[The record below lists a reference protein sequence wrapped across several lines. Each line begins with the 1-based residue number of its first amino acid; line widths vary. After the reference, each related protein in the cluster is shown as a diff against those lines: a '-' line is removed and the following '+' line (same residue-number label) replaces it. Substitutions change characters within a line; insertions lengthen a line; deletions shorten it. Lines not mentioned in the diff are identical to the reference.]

1 MKKNQEMLGLNSWQI
16 AFRNMRYHKSK
27 NILTGI
33 AVFIITILLFAV
45 PTVGRDLI
53 DSQYAMVNELYP
65 VWHALYRNVDG
76 ETAKKLSLHH
86 DIGEYGLRSD
96 VASINAEGV
105 TGYLLCLDES
115 AAKLMKVELM
125 EGRLPEKENE
135 IVVTPGFLESLGGK
149 KGDTRI
155 TIPYQVMLEDGLDYT
170 REKQFTICGY
180 MADSEESSAE
190 QFFISLVSTDFLQAE
205 IPAEQIR
212 YRFLFQL
219 NTVDNS
225 NTDEI
230 EGMVKELADKF
241 GISENDTNINTTY
254 LGANYV
260 DPVILPAIIVIMLI
274 IMAAGIITIYSIYY
288 VSMSQRVREFG
299 QLKAIGAKKS
309 QIKKIV
315 LREGMLVAA
324 AAVPLGLL
332 VGTFLIKLLLRQFV
346 KMVGDINIMA
356 EVTGRIIN
364 NNEIPLYHPWIYLMA
379 AVVTLLTVYLS
390 LITPM
395 RRAARISEIEA
406 MRYQEGN
413 GKKAERRKGYESL
426 NIARLTRNNLSGNR
440 KRTMITI
447 VSMSMTGLFL
457 MVIATALSCA
467 NPQDATDYDM
477 VGQYKIIPNVE
488 EGNKE
493 HPELSWKEVQKN
505 NPLNDTLK
513 QEIEA
518 LDGVERV
525 DIFSMVDIA
534 VDSLE
539 EGIGE
544 DICGIP
550 ENCAGQLEMGI
561 IKGKASYEDLKSGD
575 KVIADQKLLE
585 WYPDIEVGD
594 RLTVTVHD
602 GETDYE
608 KELEII
614 AIGDYGIGL
623 TEYNFLIMAK
633 EAADSLASNNVN
645 DVFYVMADKR
655 YDEGLET
662 QIEALVEAEGR
673 MEMQSWQAVYDT
685 WQSGMTITRSVCYIF
700 LGMLGAICIMNM
712 INTMINSVH
721 VRKKELGMMQAIGMS
736 DRQLQKMLQL
746 EGMFYT
752 VGTLVLSLGG
762 GSLLSYPIFLW
773 AKKSGFLSVSHYHY
787 PLTAAVTITV
797 VMIVVQIVL
806 SLILGISVKKE
817 SLIERIRFSE

>member
-53 DSQYAMVNELYP
+53 DSQFAMVNECYP

-96 VASINAEGV
+96 VASINTEGV

-149 KGDTRI
+149 KGDIQI

-170 REKQFTICGY
+170 KEKQFTICGY

-190 QFFISLVSTDFLQAE
+190 QFFVSLVSTDFLQAE
-205 IPAEQIR
+205 IPADQIR
-212 YRFLFQL
+212 YRFLFQI

-254 LGANYV
+254 LEANYV
-260 DPVILPAIIVIMLI
+260 DPVILPTIIVIMLI
-274 IMAAGIITIYSIYY
+274 IMAAGVITIYSIYY

-356 EVTGRIIN
+356 QVTGRIIN
-364 NNEIPLYHPWIYLMA
+364 HNEIPLYHPWIYLMA

-395 RRAARISEIEA
+395 RRAAQISEIEA

-413 GKKAERRKGYESL
+413 GKKTERRKGYESL

-467 NPQDATDYDM
+467 NPQDAADYDM
-477 VGQYKIIPNVE
+477 AGQYKIIPNVE

-518 LDGVERV
+518 LDGVEHV
-525 DIFSMVDIA
+525 NIFSTVDIA
-534 VDSLE
+534 VDSFE
-539 EGIGE
+539 EGMGE

-550 ENCAGQLEMGI
+550 ENYAEQLEMGI

-575 KVIADQKLLE
+575 KVIVDQFLLK

-594 RLTVTVHD
+594 RLTVTIHD

-623 TEYNFLIMAK
+623 TEGNFLIMAK

-685 WQSGMTITRSVCYIF
+685 WQSAMTITRSVCYIF

-712 INTMINSVH
+712 VNTMINSVH
-721 VRKKELGMMQAIGMS
+721 VRKKELGMMQAIGMT

-752 VGTLVLSLGG
+752 VGTLALSLGG

-773 AKKSGFLSVSHYHY
+773 AKKSGFFSVSHYHY
-787 PLTAAVTITV
+787 PLAAAVTITV

-806 SLILGISVKKE
+806 SLILGKSVKKE